1 LKSGK
6 TPTLFSCLIGGS
18 SQIKDFFLYWVSAFA
33 GMRVFFLDSCN
44 SAPFFYNLTRM
55 SSTFEIR
62 LRFLRILFVGVFVVF
77 AVRLFDLQIL
87 QYDEFY
93 AEARAQHEKRSI
105 LPAQRG
111 NVMVRKN
118 RLTNEETPLAT
129 NNTLKMLFIDPL
141 ILTYPEYN
149 PKQDLDKQERGN
161 PRMVAQLLAPLLI
174 HAHCEK
180 IEGCLVETDETK
192 WTESEK
198 LAIEAYGKELE
209 DIFIEIE
216 RRRVVISTEISESR
230 AQTIEALRLSGIK
243 VMESNVIV
251 DPTMIYSLTE
261 SVDQLAPLLNID
273 KRKLKK
279 LLERR
284 PKRYVEVTHKI
295 VPEVSEKIQE
305 LKENPRYR
313 ELLRGVQLRDE
324 HWRYYPE
331 RSLAAQILG
340 FVDSNGNGQ
349 YGIEGR
355 FDHEL
360 SGQEGVIFGAI
371 NTRGQRILGKGSG
384 IQRATDGSDIL
395 ISIDRVI
402 QGEVERI
409 LEEDTVRF
417 DADFGQVIVIEPKTG
432 RVLAMA
438 HAPTFDPNS
447 FGKAFARYEILPEDE
462 VIVREDE
469 FFNQRIPTIADKGR
483 YYRYFNKWGPEVF
496 RNKIVSDIY
505 EPGSVVKALTMAAAL
520 NADEITP
527 QTTYMDR
534 GPVEVDEF
542 KIRNADE
549 TYAGKTTMIEV
560 LNRSLNTGIAFI
572 AQKMGAKLLYEY
584 LNNFGFGQYTDV
596 ELDGEAEGQLE
607 YWKDWEA
614 SELVTRGFGQ
624 GMTSTALQMAMSF
637 SALANG
643 GYLMK
648 PLLVEEVRSPDGT
661 VRTFQPEKV
670 RRVISDETYN
680 KIKAMLLNAVNNG
693 IARGARVWGY
703 SVMGKT
709 GTSQTYKHG
718 KAQEGEGT
726 TITSFA
732 GFGPIKDPAFVILV
746 KFDRPK
752 VSRWGSETA
761 AGTFRRVAE
770 FLFQHF
776 GIPPDK

>member
-1 LKSGK
+1 
-6 TPTLFSCLIGGS
+6 
-18 SQIKDFFLYWVSAFA
+18 
-33 GMRVFFLDSCN
+33 
-44 SAPFFYNLTRM
+44 M
-55 SSTFEIR
+55 SSNFEFR
-62 LRFLRILFVGVFVVF
+62 LRMLRLLFLGVFVLF
-77 AVRLFDLQIL
+77 AGRLFDLQIL

-111 NVMVRKN
+111 NIMVHKN
-118 RLTNEETPLAT
+118 RLTDEETPLAT
-129 NNTLKMLFIDPL
+129 NNTLKMLFVDPL
-141 ILTYPEYN
+141 ILAYPSYN
-149 PKQDLDKQERGN
+149 PKQDLDKQERGK
-161 PRMVAQLLAPLLI
+161 PRMIAQLLAPLLI

-180 IEGCLVETDETK
+180 IEGCIIDTNPEK
-192 WTESEK
+192 WTAAEK
-198 LAIEAYGKELE
+198 MAIEAYGEELA
-209 DIFIEIE
+209 DIFSEIE
-216 RRRVVISTEISESR
+216 RRRVVVATEVSESR
-230 AQTIEALRLSGIK
+230 IETIRSLRLSGITIQ
-243 VMESNVIV
+243 ESSIIA
-251 DPTMIYSLTE
+251 DPTLIHSISE
-261 SVDQLAPLLNID
+261 SVEQLAPLLNIE

-279 LLERR
+279 MLERR

-295 VPEVSEKIQE
+295 VPEVSEKLIE
-305 LKENPRYR
+305 LKSNSRYKDM
-313 ELLRGVQLRDE
+313 LRGVQLRDE

-331 RSLAAQILG
+331 RNLASQILG
-340 FVDSNGNGQ
+340 FVDSTGNGQ

-402 QGEVERI
+402 QGEVEKI
-409 LEEDTVRF
+409 LEEDTIRF

-432 RVLAMA
+432 RILAMA
-438 HAPTFDPNS
+438 NAPTFDPNA
-447 FGKAFARYEILPEDE
+447 FGKAFTRYEISPEEEAMD
-462 VIVREDE
+462 REDE
-469 FFNQRIPTIADKGR
+469 LFNQRIPTIADQGR

-496 RNKIVSDIY
+496 RNKIVSDVY

-520 NADEITP
+520 NSDEVTP
-527 QTTYMDR
+527 QTTYNDN

-542 KIRNADE
+542 RIRNADD
-549 TYAGKTTMIEV
+549 TYAGRTTMIEV

-572 AQKMGAKLLYEY
+572 TQKMGPKLLYEY
-584 LNNFGFGQYTDV
+584 LNNFGFGQYTDI
-596 ELDGEAEGQLE
+596 ELDGEAQGQLE
-607 YWKDWEA
+607 YWKDWEE

-643 GYLMK
+643 GYLMR
-648 PLLVEEVRSPDGT
+648 PLLVEEVRSPDGS
-661 VRTFQPEKV
+661 VRTFEPEKI

-703 SVMGKT
+703 SIMGKT

-718 KAQEGEGT
+718 KVLEGAGT

-746 KFDRPK
+746 KYDRPK
-752 VSRWGSETA
+752 VSQWGSETA
-761 AGTFRRVAE
+761 AGTFSRIAE

-776 GIPPDK
+776 GIPPDY